1 MAACPPPSVS
11 EEGQVYSVCIMYFSC
26 FTISTPLCSQ
36 NINKQIVNIADE
48 NIRNYSFLNKYHHTK
63 SKNYFKRQNQIRHW
77 IPMFIGTP
85 CIYNFGQKL
94 LKKVIFI
101 NLSTFIF
108 VNSLFKII
116 ILFEQNIPHEKNREI
131 PLWKV
136 KRNKKNKKYR
146 LQGLHLGIPNSQF

>member
-1 MAACPPPSVS
+1 MQSKH
-11 EEGQVYSVCIMYFSC
+11 
-26 FTISTPLCSQ
+26 
-36 NINKQIVNIADE
+36 KQTNVNIADE

-63 SKNYFKRQNQIRHW
+63 SKNYFKRQNQI
-77 IPMFIGTP
+77 GTP

-101 NLSTFIF
+101 NLSTFIS

-131 PLWKV
+131 PL
-136 KRNKKNKKYR
+136 
-146 LQGLHLGIPNSQF
+146 